1 VYLQIRA
8 RPRQGLENAQ
18 FSPATAGLHGHKS
31 VIYRQSAVRGALYVV
46 LAETCFVAMS
56 ALVKSAT
63 ATLPNEIVVFFRNL
77 FGLIALLPLLPG
89 LGVAGLRTDRPA
101 LHLLRAAAGLFA
113 MYCFFYSLAH
123 LKLSDA
129 MLMSLAAPI
138 FIPLIARAWLKEP
151 LPAAIGGAV
160 LAGLLGVMFV
170 LKPAG
175 EFRWVLLVALAGSAG
190 AALAKVTI
198 RRLSEREPITR
209 IVFYFALAGTVVS
222 ALPLLWVHASLNVPE
237 LLVLAGIGIL
247 ATLGQL
253 LLTRGYAS
261 APAAVAGVFTYSA
274 VILAAGLG
282 WWLWDERWDLASVA
296 GATLIAVAGALAL
309 RSSRTPPEQPL

>member
-1 VYLQIRA
+1 MSY
-8 RPRQGLENAQ
+8 P
-18 FSPATAGLHGHKS
+18 
-31 VIYRQSAVRGALYVV
+31 QSAARGALYVV
-46 LAETCFVAMS
+46 LAEACFVAMS

-63 ATLPNEIVVFFRNL
+63 TTLPNEVVVFFRNL
-77 FGLIALLPLLPG
+77 FGLIALLPLLPRLGWTG
-89 LGVAGLRTDRPA
+89 LGTTQTG
-101 LHLLRAAAGLFA
+101 LHLLRALAGLFA

-138 FIPLIARAWLKEP
+138 FIPVIARAWLKEP
-151 LPAAIGGAV
+151 LPLVIGAAV
-160 LAGLLGVMFV
+160 LAGLAGVALV

-175 EFRWVLLVALAGSAG
+175 EIRWVMFIALAGSMG

-198 RRLSEREPITR
+198 RRLSETEPITR
-209 IVFYFALAGTVVS
+209 IVFYFALAGTLVS
-222 ALPLLWVHASLNVPE
+222 ALPLFWVHASLSVRE
-237 LLVLAGIGIL
+237 LLVLAGIGVL

-274 VILAAGLG
+274 VVLAALLG
-282 WWLWDERWDLASVA
+282 WWIWGERWDAASIA
-296 GATLIAVAGALAL
+296 GAMLIAAAGALAL
-309 RSSRTPPEQPL
+309 RVSRPTAEAQV